1 MSATFV
7 STNVCALDSWARA
20 SDLSTDEDARIKRIA
35 AACKEVGADVIQA
48 NELVTYQNAEVFSRA
63 MGWGGRL
70 AMEKDADGEYNGK
83 IDVSVKDASA
93 ILKGSGHVGV
103 AQGFIWNPDIFQWF
117 QLKEEVTYPGWSRNK
132 YAVAG
137 RGYLEGKRVGLASVH
152 FEFMPYGTNNI
163 KRYDDIRYEQMDCLL
178 DKVQRSA
185 SQSWIVLG
193 DQNHSKNDKPD
204 APGNAAKKHGLVN
217 VDTGNIIRSQMTKD
231 IKHGTPRM
239 VKLGSATDHPM
250 LVIPNVTVPA

>member
-7 STNVCALDSWARA
+7 STNVCALDSWAA
-20 SDLSTDEDARIKRIA
+20 SSGLSQNEDARIKRIA
-35 AACKEVGADVIQA
+35 AACKEVGADVIQV
-48 NELVTYQNAEVFSRA
+48 NELVTYQNAEVFSSA
-63 MGWGGRL
+63 MGWGGKL
-70 AMEKDADGEYNGK
+70 AMSKTAGKYNGQ
-83 IDVSVKDASA
+83 IDVNIKDASA
-93 ILKGSGHVGV
+93 ILKGSGHAGV
-103 AQGFIWNPDIFQWF
+103 AQGFIWDPDVFQWF

-152 FEFMPYGTNNI
+152 FEFMPYGTNDVP
-163 KRYDDIRYEQMDCLL
+163 KYDTIRYEQMDCLL
-178 DKVQRSA
+178 DKVQRSP

-193 DQNHSKNDKPD
+193 DENHSSNDKPD
-204 APGNAAKKHGLVN
+204 APGKAAYKHGLVG

-239 VKLGSATDHPM
+239 VKLGAATDHPM
-250 LVIPNVTVPA
+250 LVIPGVIVPK